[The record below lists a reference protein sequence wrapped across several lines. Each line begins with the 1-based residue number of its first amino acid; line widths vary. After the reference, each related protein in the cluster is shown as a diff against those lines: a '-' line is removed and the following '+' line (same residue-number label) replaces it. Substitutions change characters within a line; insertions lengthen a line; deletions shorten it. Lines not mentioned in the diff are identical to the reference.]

1 MRRPDWMTAWMSRLE
16 PREPEAPVKMP
27 PPHKR
32 RMSGK
37 YQALYVYLEH
47 RYADTVV
54 LTFEQIESLL
64 GFALPEGARTE
75 SEWWTSPGTGAV
87 PSGHG
92 DAWILASRT
101 AAPNFQARTVVFERV
116 SS

>member
-1 MRRPDWMTAWMSRLE
+1 MRRPDWMTAWMPRPG
-16 PREPEAPVKMP
+16 PREPAPPEKT
-27 PPHKR
+27 PHKR

-64 GFALPEGARTE
+64 GFALPDGARTQG
-75 SEWWTSPGTGAV
+75 EWWTSPGTDAV
-87 PSGHG
+87 PSGHE

-101 AAPNFQARTVVFERV
+101 AMPNFQARIVVFERV

>member
-1 MRRPDWMTAWMSRLE
+1 MPRLE
-16 PREPEAPVKMP
+16 HREPEVPVKT

-64 GFALPEGARTE
+64 GFALPDGARTQG
-75 SEWWTSPGTGAV
+75 EWWTSPGTGAV

-101 AAPNFQARTVVFERV
+101 AMPNFQARTVVFERV

>member
-1 MRRPDWMTAWMSRLE
+1 MRRPDWMTALMSRPE
-16 PREPEAPVKMP
+16 PRELAVPAKT
-27 PPHKR
+27 PHKR

-64 GFALPEGARTE
+64 GFALPDGARTQG
-75 SEWWTSPGTGAV
+75 EWWTSPATDAA

-101 AAPNFQARTVVFERV
+101 ALPNFQARTVVFERV